1 MILNRAPRTILMLN
15 RVILNTSRSLVYN
28 RPIASTSLVTVL
40 RSRPAVRLLS
50 TSTNNTSSDTSSP
63 LGKASSEMHGGGDK
77 ESRTINESS
86 SSEAEEEQQTSD
98 EPLETVI
105 LKTAMN
111 FVPELG
117 FTDEAISR
125 G

>member
-28 RPIASTSLVTVL
+28 RPIASASLVKVW
-40 RSRPAVRLLS
+40 RNRPAVRLL
-50 TSTNNTSSDTSSP
+50 STNNTSSDTSSP

-77 ESRTINESS
+77 ESRTINEKSS
-86 SSEAEEEQQTSD
+86 PEAEDEQTSD

>member
-1 MILNRAPRTILMLN
+1 MILSRAPRTILMLN

-28 RPIASTSLVTVL
+28 RPIASTSLVTVW
-40 RSRPAVRLLS
+40 RNRPAVRLL
-50 TSTNNTSSDTSSP
+50 STNNTSSDTSSP
-63 LGKASSEMHGGGDK
+63 LGKASSEMHGGGNK

-86 SSEAEEEQQTSD
+86 SPEAEEEQQTSD